1 MNTRRNAARRL
12 EEEFDNACVPR
23 SSDQVPPLDEDM
35 NDDQALVN
43 FPLTDVD
50 IRDTLFH
57 MDKAITT
64 QTQDTTT
71 QAQAMTA

>member
-12 EEEFDNACVPR
+12 EEEFANAGVPP
-23 SSDQVPPLDEDM
+23 SGDQVPPFDEDM
-35 NDDQALVN
+35 NVDQAPVN
-43 FPLTDVD
+43 FPLADVE
-50 IRDTLFH
+50 IRDALFQ